1 MGSYSIFDIAGP
13 IMIGPSSSHTA
24 GAVKLGQMAR
34 ALFDATP
41 EKATFLLHGSFATVY
56 KGHATDKALLAGV
69 MKFQTKDPRIKEAF
83 AIAKEQGLAYEF
95 QTGDLGIAYHP
106 NTVKITLEKEG
117 IPPMEVVGS
126 SIGGG
131 NIEVKKIDEFDVDF
145 RGAAGRYFTLIFCHK
160 DKPGMLA
167 LITKAIADKGAN
179 IANLQNSRL
188 SKGGKALTIVCLDSP
203 IALADILAF
212 EKNDDMYFVRS
223 LTSIDS

>member
-1 MGSYSIFDIAGP
+1 MKICIISVNKSDYAPRRFFEEGKKRGHQMYLTTWASLVF
-13 IMIGPSSSHTA
+13 
-24 GAVKLGQMAR
+24 KLDEDGFY
-34 ALFDATP
+34 L
-41 EKATFLLHGSFATVY
+41 
-56 KGHATDKALLAGV
+56 
-69 MKFQTKDPRIKEAF
+69 
-83 AIAKEQGLAYEF
+83 
-95 QTGDLGIAYHP
+95 GD
-106 NTVKITLEKEG
+106 
-117 IPPMEVVGS
+117 
-126 SIGGG
+126 G
-131 NIEVKKIDEFDVDF
+131 NKKIDEFDVDF